1 MTTVPADREAPVHKP
16 VFSAYEVGRAAVP
29 AGQLTELT
37 GYDFHLPGT
46 ETPAV
51 DIYDLYTKHPGLDY
65 LPVVNGQNEICGYVM
80 QNQFLAHLSKS
91 PFAREL
97 ILRPDVKIHRTMRN
111 DPVIL
116 DAHTTLSEASA
127 VLMQR
132 DEETRFD
139 PFVVTWEDRFYGIG
153 TVDRVL
159 RGVNYFVNKD
169 FEAVLEAQHRLMQL
183 PETSVENTL
192 ITARYYSPLNGPGGD
207 YVQSFDLSEE
217 YTLVTLLDVC
227 GKGVRA
233 AAMVSVIASF
243 LESYIESLENI
254 HHKTVAGMIERL
266 NRRLID
272 MTPPEMYATGA
283 FCLVNKTRHIA
294 ALYDFGHGMIW
305 LERNRK
311 AYNLKVPDH
320 SDELPFFGI
329 NENLKIQPA
338 LFRFRPGDRVL
349 ICSDGIIEQ
358 RNPEHEMYG
367 TDRVRRVMLAK
378 KDGENTDGLLE
389 RLLDDWNRFRRT
401 TKITDDVSVIAF
413 QV

>member
-1 MTTVPADREAPVHKP
+1 MTTVTADREAPVHKP

-29 AGQLTELT
+29 AEKLT
-37 GYDFHLPGT
+37 GMTGYEFHLPDT
-46 ETPAV
+46 ETPV
-51 DIYDLYTKHPGLDY
+51 TDIYDLYTKYPELDY
-65 LPVVNGQNEICGYVM
+65 LPVVNQQNEICGYVL

-97 ILRPDVKIHRTMRN
+97 ILRPDVKISRTMRT

-116 DAHTTLSEASA
+116 DAHTTLSEASN

-132 DEETRFD
+132 DEEIRFD
-139 PFVVTWEDRFYGIG
+139 PFVVTWENKFYGIG

-159 RGVNYFVNKD
+159 RGVNYFINKD
-169 FEAVLEAQHRLMQL
+169 FEAVLEAQNRLMQV
-183 PETSVENTL
+183 PQTAVENTL
-192 ITARYYSPLNGPGGD
+192 QTARYYSPLNGPGGD
-207 YVQSFDLSEE
+207 YVQSFDLSED

-283 FCLVNKTRHIA
+283 FCLVNKTRHVA
-294 ALYDFGHGMIW
+294 AIYDFGHGMIW

-311 AYNLKVPDH
+311 VYNLKVPDH
-320 SDELPFFGI
+320 SEELPFFGI
-329 NENLKIQPA
+329 NENLPIKPA
-338 LFRFRPGDRVL
+338 LFRFKPEDRVL
-349 ICSDGIIEQ
+349 ICSDGIVEQ
-358 RNPEHEMYG
+358 RNPEHEMYS
-367 TDRVRRVMLAK
+367 TDRVRKIMLAR
-378 KDGENTDGLLE
+378 KDSESIESLLE
-389 RLLDDWNRFRRT
+389 RLLDDWNRFRSPR
-401 TKITDDVSVIAF
+401 ITDDVSAIAF